1 MVLTKKNAFVHVNYN
16 NSLLTIDCVRSILTN
31 CNQADII
38 IVDNDS
44 NQSEKDLLVN
54 YIDSQNTNQIKCIFE
69 NRNLGYFGALN
80 VGIGQIINSANEYDF
95 VIIGNND
102 LEFQADFF
110 DRLSKIKVQDDI
122 FVLAPNIIKPNG
134 IHQNPYCIDRVSK
147 TRKFLY
153 RIIYSSY
160 SVAQFVFWLT
170 NILKVAKSEMSRSG
184 HEVSQYIYA
193 GHGSCYILTSGFFKY
208 NKLLV
213 NLTFLMGEEFVLANQ
228 VKNTHGKIYYD
239 ADLRVLHNEHSSMG
253 KIPSKKVYEFN
264 RNAYNIVKN
273 YF

>member
-1 MVLTKKNAFVHVNYN
+1 MVSALKLAFIHVNYN
-16 NSLLTIDCVRSILTN
+16 NSLLTISCVHSILMN
-31 CNQADII
+31 CNEAEIV

-44 NQSEKDLLVN
+44 SQEEKNLLIN
-54 YIDSQNTNQIKCIFE
+54 YVDNLKKNKIKCVFE
-69 NRNLGYFGALN
+69 NSNLGYFGALN
-80 VGIGQIINSANEYDF
+80 VGIGQITEDINKYDF

-110 DRLSKIKVQDDI
+110 DKLSNIKVQDDV
-122 FVLAPNIIKPNG
+122 FVIAPNIIKPNG

-147 TRKFLY
+147 IRKFLY

-160 SVAQFVFWLT
+160 IVAQPVFWLT
-170 NILKVAKSEMSRSG
+170 NQLKVAKSEMNKTS

-193 GHGSCYILTSGFFKY
+193 GHGSCYILTPNFFKH

-213 NLTFLMGEEFVLANQ
+213 NLTFLMGEEFILANQ
-228 VKNTHGKIYYD
+228 VISTQGKIYYD
-239 ADLRVLHNEHSSMG
+239 AGLKVLHNEHSTMA

-264 RNAYNIVKN
+264 RNAYRIVKK

>member
-1 MVLTKKNAFVHVNYN
+1 MVAALKLAFIHVNYN
-16 NSLLTIDCVRSILTN
+16 NSLLTINCVRSILMN
-31 CNQADII
+31 CYEAEIV

-44 NQSEKDLLVN
+44 SQDEKNLLIN
-54 YIDSQNTNQIKCIFE
+54 YVESLDTNKIECVFE
-69 NRNLGYFGALN
+69 NSNLGYFGALN
-80 VGIGQIINSANEYDF
+80 VGIGQISKDIDKYDF

-213 NLTFLMGEEFVLANQ
+213 NLTFLMGEEFILANQ
-228 VKNTHGKIYYD
+228 VKSTQGKIYYD
-239 ADLRVLHNEHSSMG
+239 AGLKVLHNEHSTMG

-264 RNAYNIVKN
+264 RNAYSIVKK